1 LQLNSRGRH
10 GVSEDG
16 TTTQKWQDAE
26 CKAQSFHRFQTM
38 TDFGIAT
45 MQAKRHQR
53 NETLGAISSLIR
65 RRLREATTS
74 PKGKNQR
81 L

>member
-1 LQLNSRGRH
+1 
-10 GVSEDG
+10 
-16 TTTQKWQDAE
+16 
-26 CKAQSFHRFQTM
+26 M

-45 MQAKRHQR
+45 MQAERHQR
-53 NETLGAISSLIR
+53 NETLGTISSPIRNLIR
-65 RRLREATTS
+65 RRLQQATTS

>member
-1 LQLNSRGRH
+1 
-10 GVSEDG
+10 
-16 TTTQKWQDAE
+16 
-26 CKAQSFHRFQTM
+26 M

-45 MQAKRHQR
+45 IQAERHQR